1 MCNIRTLCSK
11 KNAHISHCAHC
22 RTVYIWHNNLM
33 LNFTPHDFL
42 QFRNMLERQDFYDCC
57 MLFPD
62 GEERVIVNAPCK
74 DISFTFTQ
82 QEWIELREAI
92 AESILMQEVYELI
105 E

>member
-1 MCNIRTLCSK
+1 
-11 KNAHISHCAHC
+11 
-22 RTVYIWHNNLM
+22 M
-33 LNFTPHDFL
+33 LNFTPQDFL

-105 E
+105 G